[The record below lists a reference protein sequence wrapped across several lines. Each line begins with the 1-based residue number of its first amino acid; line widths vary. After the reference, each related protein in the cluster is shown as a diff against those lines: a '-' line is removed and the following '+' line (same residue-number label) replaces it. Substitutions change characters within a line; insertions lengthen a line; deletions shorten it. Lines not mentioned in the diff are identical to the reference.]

1 MLKIFIL
8 AKTLLKSG
16 GLLSGEKGRRRW
28 WIVVLLIAAF
38 AAFGFSVGMMALGLY
53 DAFDAAGA
61 ADALL
66 TLTLG
71 ATSAVIFM
79 FGVFYAVSVMY
90 HADDVPLLMAL
101 PLRPYQILGGKFLTL
116 IVYEYIFEAFILL
129 PVLVVYGIKSGGGL
143 LYASYAALV
152 FLLLPVIAL
161 VMACVLVMLVMR
173 FTRFGKNKQLFN
185 YIGGIIAMALAV
197 GFNLAVQTSMRSIG
211 SEQITAFVSGEKSL
225 NALLGH
231 IFPGIGFA
239 SAALTKSAAIA
250 GLFNLALFVLC
261 IIAALAVFMGL
272 GQLVYF
278 KGLSGVTEASAKRR
292 LISHEE
298 LGRKTAHTP
307 LVRACLKK
315 ELRMLVRS
323 PVAFLNCVLMNFI
336 WPVLLLFMAV
346 GSGESLDTIRVL
358 LSNLDESVVLAVF
371 VGFCAFVSSANA
383 ITSTALSREG
393 KTLFV
398 MKYIPVALKKQVDA
412 KALAGLLL
420 SGISIMLLTV
430 AGFML
435 GINIWILLAALVI
448 GFTAAAA
455 SAYAGLLIDA
465 ANPKLNWMSE
475 QQAIKQNLNVVLH
488 MLAGLLFALLIIL
501 PVLLTGMGAV
511 LTVVYLVTVSGIAAL
526 VFSVRGA
533 RSVAAR
539 IEKMNV

>member
-173 FTRFGKNKQLFN
+173 FTRFGKNKQQHL
-185 YIGGIIAMALAV
+185 
-197 GFNLAVQTSMRSIG
+197 Q
-211 SEQITAFVSGEKSL
+211 
-225 NALLGH
+225 
-231 IFPGIGFA
+231 
-239 SAALTKSAAIA
+239 
-250 GLFNLALFVLC
+250 
-261 IIAALAVFMGL
+261 
-272 GQLVYF
+272 
-278 KGLSGVTEASAKRR
+278 
-292 LISHEE
+292 
-298 LGRKTAHTP
+298 
-307 LVRACLKK
+307 
-315 ELRMLVRS
+315 
-323 PVAFLNCVLMNFI
+323 
-336 WPVLLLFMAV
+336 
-346 GSGESLDTIRVL
+346 
-358 LSNLDESVVLAVF
+358 
-371 VGFCAFVSSANA
+371 
-383 ITSTALSREG
+383 
-393 KTLFV
+393 
-398 MKYIPVALKKQVDA
+398 KQ
-412 KALAGLLL
+412 G
-420 SGISIMLLTV
+420 
-430 AGFML
+430 
-435 GINIWILLAALVI
+435 
-448 GFTAAAA
+448 
-455 SAYAGLLIDA
+455 
-465 ANPKLNWMSE
+465 
-475 QQAIKQNLNVVLH
+475 
-488 MLAGLLFALLIIL
+488 
-501 PVLLTGMGAV
+501 
-511 LTVVYLVTVSGIAAL
+511 
-526 VFSVRGA
+526 
-533 RSVAAR
+533 
-539 IEKMNV
+539 